1 MKHKKKQKKIFA
13 TIQARMGSTRLPG
26 KVLKKIDGI
35 PLLEYQI
42 KRIKKSKTI
51 DNVIIATTKKK
62 EDDKIINLAKK
73 LNVLY
78 FRGSNKD
85 VLKRITDATKKF
97 KFDINVELIS
107 DSPFSDIKIIDKMV
121 KFFLKN
127 KDKYDYVS
135 NGIKMTY
142 PSGMEAC
149 IYESKTLINIEKKI
163 KKNNKMREHV
173 ECHFTKNKK
182 LRKCNISAP
191 KKYNYPNIFLEV
203 DTPEDFIMVSKIY
216 KYFNKKKILNFYL
229 GDILKFLKK
238 NKQIIEINNK
248 VPRSWKRL
256 KVSTM
261 KNIKNVQF

>member
-1 MKHKKKQKKIFA
+1 
-13 TIQARMGSTRLPG
+13 MGSTRLPG
-26 KVLKKIDGI
+26 KVLKKINGI

-51 DNVIIATTKKK
+51 ENIIIATTKKK
-62 EDDKIINLAKK
+62 EDDKIVSLAKK

-78 FRGSNKD
+78 FRGSEKD

-107 DSPFSDIKIIDKMV
+107 DSPFSDIKIIDRMV

-127 KDKYDYVS
+127 KEKYDYVS

-149 IYESKTLINIEKKI
+149 IYESKTLINIEKRI
-163 KKNNKMREHV
+163 KKNDKMREHV

-191 KKYNYPNIFLEV
+191 KKYNLPNIFLEV

-216 KYFNKKKILNFYL
+216 KYFKKIKKPDFYL
-229 GDILKFLKK
+229 LDILKFLRE
-238 NKQIIEINNK
+238 NKDIIEINNK
-248 VPRSWKRL
+248 VPRTWRRL
-256 KVSTM
+256 KVNTM
-261 KNIKNVQF
+261 KNIKNIIL

>member
-1 MKHKKKQKKIFA
+1 MKHKNKQKKVFA

-26 KVLKKIDGI
+26 KVLKKINGI

-121 KFFLKN
+121 KFFIKN
-127 KDKYDYVS
+127 IGKYDYVS

-182 LRKCNISAP
+182 LKKCNISAP
-191 KKYNYPNIFLEV
+191 KKYHYPNIFLEV
-203 DTPEDFIMVSKIY
+203 DTPKDLIMVSKIF
-216 KYFNKKKILNFYL
+216 KYFKKIKKTNFYL
-229 GDILKFLKK
+229 SDILIFLKK
-238 NKQIIEINNK
+238 NKDIIEINKK
-248 VPRSWKRL
+248 VPRSWRRL

-261 KNIKNVQF
+261 KNIKSITL

>member
-1 MKHKKKQKKIFA
+1 
-13 TIQARMGSTRLPG
+13 MGSTRLPG
-26 KVLKKIDGI
+26 KVLKKINSI

-121 KFFLKN
+121 KFFIKN
-127 KDKYDYVS
+127 IGKYDYVS

-173 ECHFTKNKK
+173 ECHFTKNKE

-191 KKYNYPNIFLEV
+191 KKYHYPNIFLEV
-203 DTPEDFIMVSKIY
+203 DTPKDLIMVSKIF
-216 KYFNKKKILNFYL
+216 KHFKKIKKTNFYL
-229 GDILKFLKK
+229 SDILIFLKK
-238 NKQIIEINNK
+238 NKDIIEINKK
-248 VPRSWKRL
+248 VPRSWRRL
-256 KVSTM
+256 KVTTM
-261 KNIKNVQF
+261 KNIKSVIL

>member
-1 MKHKKKQKKIFA
+1 MNKIVA
-13 TIQARMGSTRLPG
+13 TIEARMTSNRLPG
-26 KVLKKIDGI
+26 KVLLPALGLPILAHLISRLKSVESIDDI
-35 PLLEYQI
+35 
-42 KRIKKSKTI
+42 
-51 DNVIIATTKKK
+51 IIATSKKK
-62 EDDKIINLAKK
+62 EDNKIVSLAKK

-78 FRGSNKD
+78 FRGSEKD

-135 NGIKMTY
+135 NGIKTTY

-149 IYESKTLINIEKKI
+149 IYESKTLINIEKKV

-191 KKYNYPNIFLEV
+191 KKYNYPDIFLEV
-203 DTPEDFIMVSKIY
+203 DTPKDFIMVSKIY
-216 KYFNKKKILNFYL
+216 KHFNKNKKFNFYLEDILNF
-229 GDILKFLKK
+229 
-238 NKQIIEINNK
+238 
-248 VPRSWKRL
+248 
-256 KVSTM
+256 
-261 KNIKNVQF
+261 